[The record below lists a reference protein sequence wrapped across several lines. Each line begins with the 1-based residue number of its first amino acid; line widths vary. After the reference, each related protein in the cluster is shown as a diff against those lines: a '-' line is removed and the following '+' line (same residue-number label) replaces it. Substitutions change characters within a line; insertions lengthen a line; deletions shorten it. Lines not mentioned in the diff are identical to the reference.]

1 MLRSYKFGSRPFDT
15 FARHAFLRLARSC
28 RVVEKFDKNHWFF
41 VIFCR
46 SGPEKRSI
54 GSDFSATRQ
63 DLDKRRKILSAN
75 VLNFVLP
82 HLERLSPTEHRVL
95 PARLSDF
102 AEKLCFLALGSED
115 RLAVFV
121 MPARSGALNVVA
133 DASIHFLRGIVSV
146 WLNCVASMRNVK

>member
-1 MLRSYKFGSRPFDT
+1 MLRSYKFGSRRFDT
-15 FARHAFLRLARSC
+15 FARLVFLRLARLC
-28 RVVEKFDKNHWFF
+28 RVVEKFDKNHRFF

-63 DLDKRRKILSAN
+63 DLGKRRKILSAN

-82 HLERLSPTEHRVL
+82 RLERLSTSERRVVL
-95 PARLSDF
+95 VGLSDF

-115 RLAVFV
+115 RSN
-121 MPARSGALNVVA
+121 RSVL
-133 DASIHFLRGIVSV
+133 
-146 WLNCVASMRNVK
+146 